1 MLLLDEK
8 GASEMLQPPLKDELT
23 RILEGHSLDEDLK
36 KEIHQEAQVA
46 IQFHVEHEEN
56 YEHIGN
62 SRIAGY
68 PDLPPTI
75 EWPCNSD
82 GEYYTFIAQINLGE
96 LPFSPF
102 EGLPH
107 QGILYFF
114 LGLDEPAYDIDH
126 KIFYY
131 NGDSSVL
138 QKTLPPAGRVE
149 VLAEQ
154 RGFTAYAISFH
165 PILTLPS
172 EGELGDILVDQYEE
186 LYELL
191 YEHSDTVWGQHQS
204 FAGNTRRDAYLR
216 RNGLEGL
223 LFNWHKSESQIH
235 KEVEQ
240 AMHRGNTDYAE
251 HLRSEVLPQL
261 QEYQTN
267 REKHDQASEN
277 WHVLLSVSSL
287 DEVGMCWWDAGY
299 LEFLIDQRDLK
310 NLDFSKTYV
319 NLATS

>member
-1 MLLLDEK
+1 MLK
-8 GASEMLQPPLKDELT
+8 SPLKEELT
-23 RILEGHSLDEDLK
+23 RILEEHSLDDELK
-36 KEIHQEAQVA
+36 EELYQEAEA
-46 IQFHVEHEEN
+46 TIQFHLEHEEN
-56 YEHIGN
+56 YEHVGN

-68 PDLPPTI
+68 PDLPPSI

-82 GEYYTFIAQINLGE
+82 GEYYTFIAQINLSE

-126 KIFYY
+126 KVFYY
-131 NGDSSVL
+131 NGDSSAL
-138 QKTLPPAGRVE
+138 KKTLPPAGRVE
-149 VLAEQ
+149 VSAEQ
-154 RGFTAYAISFH
+154 RDFTAYAISFH

-204 FAGNTRRDAYLR
+204 FAGNTRRDAYLC

-235 KEVEQ
+235 QEAEQ
-240 AMHRGNTDYAE
+240 AIHRGSTEYAE
-251 HLRSEVLPQL
+251 QLRSKVLPQL
-261 QEYQTN
+261 QEYQAN
-267 REKHDQASEN
+267 QEKHDQASEN

-287 DEVGMCWWDAGY
+287 NEVGMCWWDAGY
-299 LEFLIDQRDLK
+299 LEFFIDQRDLK
-310 NLDFSKTYV
+310 NLDFTRTYV

>member
-1 MLLLDEK
+1 MLK
-8 GASEMLQPPLKDELT
+8 SPLKEELT
-23 RILEGHSLDEDLK
+23 RILEEHSLDDELK
-36 KEIHQEAQVA
+36 EELYQEAEA
-46 IQFHVEHEEN
+46 TIQFHLEHEEN
-56 YEHIGN
+56 YEHVGN

-68 PDLPPTI
+68 PDLPPSI

-82 GEYYTFIAQINLGE
+82 GEYYTFIAQINLSE

-114 LGLDEPAYDIDH
+114 LGLDEPAYDIEH

-131 NGDSSVL
+131 NGDSSAL
-138 QKTLPPAGRVE
+138 RKTLPPAGRIE
-149 VLAEQ
+149 VSAEQ
-154 RGFTAYAISFH
+154 RDFTAYAISFH

-204 FAGNTRRDAYLR
+204 FAGNTRRDAYLC

-235 KEVEQ
+235 QEAEQ
-240 AMHRGNTDYAE
+240 AMHRGGTEYAE
-251 HLRSEVLPQL
+251 QLRSKVLPQL
-261 QEYQTN
+261 QEYQAN
-267 REKHDQASEN
+267 RKKHDQASEN

-287 DEVGMCWWDAGY
+287 NEVGMCWWDAGY
-299 LEFLIDQRDLK
+299 LEFFIDQRDLK
-310 NLDFSKTYV
+310 NLDFTRTYV

>member
-1 MLLLDEK
+1 
-8 GASEMLQPPLKDELT
+8 MLQPPLKEELT
-23 RILEGHSLDEDLK
+23 RILEEHSLDDELK
-36 KEIHQEAQVA
+36 EEIYQEAEA
-46 IQFHVEHEEN
+46 TIQFQLEHEEN
-56 YEHIGN
+56 YENVGN

-82 GEYYTFIAQINLGE
+82 GEYYTFIAQINLSE
-96 LPFSPF
+96 LPFLPF
-102 EGLPH
+102 EGLPYE
-107 QGILYFF
+107 GILYFF
-114 LGLDEPAYDIDH
+114 LGLDEPAYDIEH

-131 NGDSSVL
+131 NGDSSAL

-149 VLAEQ
+149 VSADQ
-154 RGFTAYAISFH
+154 RDFTAYAISFH

-172 EGELGDILVDQYEE
+172 EGELGDILLDQYEE

-204 FAGNTRRDAYLR
+204 FAGNTRRDAYLC
-216 RNGLEGL
+216 RNGLKGL

-235 KEVEQ
+235 KEAEQ
-240 AMHRGNTDYAE
+240 AMHRGSTEYAE

-261 QEYQTN
+261 QEYQAN
-267 REKHDQASEN
+267 RQKHDQASEN
-277 WHVLLSVSSL
+277 WRVLLSVSSL
-287 DEVGMCWWDAGY
+287 NEVGMCWWDAGY
-299 LEFLIDQRDLK
+299 LEFFIDQRDLK
-310 NLDFSKTYV
+310 NLDFSRTYV

>member
-1 MLLLDEK
+1 
-8 GASEMLQPPLKDELT
+8 MLQPPLKNELT
-23 RILEGHSLDEDLK
+23 RILEDHALDEQLK
-36 KEIHQEAQVA
+36 EVIYREAGAA
-46 IQFHVEHEEN
+46 IQFHIEHEEN
-56 YEHIGN
+56 YERIGN

-68 PDLPPTI
+68 PDLPPSI
-75 EWPCNSD
+75 EWPCDSD

-96 LPFSPF
+96 MPFSPF
-102 EGLPH
+102 KGLPE

-114 LGLDEPAYDIDH
+114 LGVDEPAYDIDH

-131 NGDSSVL
+131 NGDSSAL
-138 QKTLPPAGRVE
+138 KKTLPPTGKVE
-149 VLAEQ
+149 VCAED
-154 RGFTAYAISFH
+154 RDFTSCAISFQ
-165 PILTLPS
+165 PILTVPS
-172 EGELGDILVDQYEE
+172 ESETADILLDEHEE

-191 YEHSDTVWGQHQS
+191 CEHSDTVWGQHQS
-204 FAGNTRRDAYLR
+204 FAGNTRRDAYLC

-240 AMHRGNTDYAE
+240 AMHRGSTEYAE

-267 REKHDQASEN
+267 REMHDKASED

-299 LEFLIDQRDLK
+299 LEFFMDKKDLQ
-310 NLDFSKTYV
+310 NLDFTRTYV

>member
-1 MLLLDEK
+1 
-8 GASEMLQPPLKDELT
+8 MLQSPLKEELT
-23 RILEGHSLDEDLK
+23 RILEEHSLDDELK
-36 KEIHQEAQVA
+36 EEIYQAAEAT
-46 IQFHVEHEEN
+46 IQFQLEHEEN
-56 YEHIGN
+56 YENVGN

-82 GEYYTFIAQINLGE
+82 GEYYTFIAQINLSE

-114 LGLDEPAYDIDH
+114 LGLDEPAYDIEH

-131 NGDSSVL
+131 NGDSSAL

-149 VLAEQ
+149 VSVEQ
-154 RGFTAYAISFH
+154 RDFTAYAISFH

-172 EGELGDILVDQYEE
+172 EGELGDILLDQYEE

-204 FAGNTRRDAYLR
+204 FAGNTRRDAYLC
-216 RNGLEGL
+216 RNGLKGL

-235 KEVEQ
+235 KEAEQ
-240 AMHRGNTDYAE
+240 AMHRGSTEYAE

-261 QEYQTN
+261 QEYQAN
-267 REKHDQASEN
+267 RQKHDQASEN
-277 WHVLLSVSSL
+277 WRVLLSVSSL
-287 DEVGMCWWDAGY
+287 NEVGMCWWDAGY
-299 LEFLIDQRDLK
+299 LEFFIDQRDLK
-310 NLDFSKTYV
+310 NLDFSRTYV

>member
-1 MLLLDEK
+1 
-8 GASEMLQPPLKDELT
+8 MLQPPLKEELT
-23 RILEGHSLDEDLK
+23 RILEEHSLGEELK
-36 KEIHQEAQVA
+36 KEINQEAQAA
-46 IQFHVEHEEN
+46 IQFHLDHKEN
-56 YEHIGN
+56 YERVGN

-68 PDLPPTI
+68 PDFPPSI
-75 EWPCNSD
+75 EWPCNSN
-82 GEYYTFIAQINLGE
+82 GEYYTFIAQINLSE

-102 EGLPH
+102 EVLPH

-126 KIFYY
+126 KVFYY
-131 NGDSSVL
+131 NGDSSAL
-138 QKTLPPAGRVE
+138 KKTLPPNGKVE
-149 VLAEQ
+149 VCAEN
-154 RGFTAYAISFH
+154 RDFTSYAISFQ

-172 EGELGDILVDQYEE
+172 EGELGDILLDQYEE

-235 KEVEQ
+235 QEAEQ
-240 AMHRGNTDYAE
+240 AMHRGSTEYAE
-251 HLRSEVLPQL
+251 QLRSEVLPQL
-261 QEYQTN
+261 QEYQAN

-287 DEVGMCWWDAGY
+287 NEVGMCWWDAGY
-299 LEFLIDQRDLK
+299 LEFFIDQRDLK
-310 NLDFSKTYV
+310 NLDFTRTYV

>member
-1 MLLLDEK
+1 MLK
-8 GASEMLQPPLKDELT
+8 SPLKEELT
-23 RILEGHSLDEDLK
+23 RILEEHSLDEELK
-36 KEIHQEAQVA
+36 KEINQEAQAA
-46 IQFHVEHEEN
+46 IQFHLDHKEN
-56 YEHIGN
+56 YERVGN

-68 PDLPPTI
+68 PDLPPSI

-82 GEYYTFIAQINLGE
+82 GEYYTFIAQINLSE

-114 LGLDEPAYDIDH
+114 LGLDEPAYDIDD
-126 KIFYY
+126 KVFYY
-131 NGDSSVL
+131 NGDSSAL
-138 QKTLPPAGRVE
+138 KKTLPPNGKVE
-149 VLAEQ
+149 VCAEN
-154 RGFTAYAISFH
+154 RDFTSYAISFH

-204 FAGNTRRDAYLR
+204 FAGNTRRDAYLC

-235 KEVEQ
+235 QEAEQ
-240 AMHRGNTDYAE
+240 AIHRGGTEYAE
-251 HLRSEVLPQL
+251 QLRSKVLPQL
-261 QEYQTN
+261 QEYQAN
-267 REKHDQASEN
+267 RKKHDQASEN

-287 DEVGMCWWDAGY
+287 NKVGMCWWDAGY
-299 LEFLIDQRDLK
+299 LEFFIDQRDLK
-310 NLDFSKTYV
+310 NLDFTRTYV